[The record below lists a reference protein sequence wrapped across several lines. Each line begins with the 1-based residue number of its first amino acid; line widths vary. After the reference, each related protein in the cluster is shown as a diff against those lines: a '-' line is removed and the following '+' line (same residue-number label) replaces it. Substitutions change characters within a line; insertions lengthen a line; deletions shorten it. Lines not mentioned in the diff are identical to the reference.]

1 MSSDDL
7 VHQNNETLSSDIFQ
21 QNVEIR
27 KRLSMSL
34 TKPHF
39 QFRVIKLNNDFMYNY
54 DIKVLREKNQ
64 ATNVSQNDK

>member
-7 VHQNNETLSSDIFQ
+7 VHQNNETLSSDIVQ